1 MKLKSTFLLSLFV
14 ASSFAI
20 ADETVPTY
28 KEEISNKIKSYFGG
42 KDIINYV
49 AETPVDNTY
58 MVILADGTNMI
69 YFNDTD
75 YAVVGDMYN
84 MKNQQNISSP
94 LRAGYNKE
102 ILTQFT
108 PEEGIVFKS
117 TNPNLKERI
126 VYVFTDPTCGYCR
139 KLHHELA
146 EYQAQGITIT
156 YLPYPRGGKGG
167 FAYKELIDVWCSK
180 DRQVAIDL
188 AKNDRGEEIKTA
200 EGYKIDES
208 CNAVVDKGS
217 ELGNK
222 LGITGTPSLFTES
235 GVMFPGYVEPARL
248 REMVDK
254 AESNKIIQ

>member
-1 MKLKSTFLLSLFV
+1 MKLKSTLLISLFV

-20 ADETVPTY
+20 ADDNATNY
-28 KEEISNKIKSYFGG
+28 KEGISNKLKAYFNGQ
-42 KDIINYV
+42 DIVNYV
-49 AETPVDNTY
+49 AETPVANTY
-58 MVILADGTNMI
+58 MVTLADGTNMI

-84 MKNQQNISSP
+84 MKNRENISSN
-94 LRAGYNKE
+94 LKSGYNKE
-102 ILTQFT
+102 ILNNFK

-117 TNPNLKERI
+117 TNPNVKERI

-139 KLHHELA
+139 KLHQGLA

-156 YLPYPRGGKGG
+156 YLPFPRGGKGG
-167 FAYKELIDVWCSK
+167 FAYNELVDVWCSK
-180 DRQVAIDL
+180 DKRVAIDL

-200 EGYKIDES
+200 EGYNINES
-208 CNAVVDKGS
+208 CKAVVDKGY

-235 GVMFPGYVEPARL
+235 GFMFPGYVEPARL

-254 AESNKIIQ
+254 AESN